1 MARTSGTATRKGTL
15 RRVVC
20 AVAVLVCALSAEHA
34 RADDPYAN
42 AKRDVIAAQDFRVR
56 VAAALALGKS
66 KDTSG
71 ARPPLEK
78 ALGDGHPAVRSAAAA
93 GLGAL
98 GDKDAIPALERQLSS
113 DASDSVK
120 SQIRTSLERLKGG
133 GAAAGAQP
141 VSLAGVQIVVQLGTM
156 RNSTSV
162 RGEQLAQVLR
172 SATKSKAQ
180 AIPHVAVAEVGD
192 AALLK
197 QAVDKKVPVVALDG
211 AVLKLAQGQSGQTVT
226 FQAQVEYSLRRVSDQ
241 SLKGLLTGSASAYDS
256 SRGLSQTRVAELQDQ
271 AVQAAVESAL
281 RGADKSMQLAI
292 R

>member
-1 MARTSGTATRKGTL
+1 L
-15 RRVVC
+15 RRAVC
-20 AVAVLVCALSAEHA
+20 AVAVLVCALSVEHA

-71 ARPPLEK
+71 ARPALEK

-133 GAAAGAQP
+133 GAAAAGAQP

-180 AIPHVAVAEVGD
+180 SIPHVAVAEVGD

>member
-1 MARTSGTATRKGTL
+1 MKARASKTGSL
-15 RRVVC
+15 RR
-20 AVAVLVCALSAEHA
+20 ALSAALVLCCALAVEHA
-34 RADDPYAN
+34 RAEDPYAS
-42 AKRDVIAAQDFRVR
+42 AKRDVTAASDFRVR

-66 KDTSG
+66 KDNAG

-120 SQIRTSLERLKGG
+120 SQIRTSLDRLKGVG
-133 GAAAGAQP
+133 ANSGAAAP
-141 VSLAGVQIVVQLGTM
+141 SLAGVQFVVQLGTM
-156 RNSTSV
+156 RNGTSV

-180 AIPHVAVAEVGD
+180 SIPHVAVVEAGD
-192 AALLK
+192 TATLK
-197 QAVDKKVPVVALDG
+197 QAADKKVPIVALDG
-211 AVLKLAQGQSGQTVT
+211 ALLKLAQGQSGTTLT

-241 SLKGLLTGSASAYDS
+241 SLKGLLTGSASAFDS
-256 SRGLSQTRVAELQDQ
+256 TRALGNQKRVAELQDQ
-271 AVQAAVESAL
+271 AVEAAVDSAL
-281 RGADKSMQLAI
+281 RGADKSMALAV